1 MMYLEEDAMGYLH
14 FPTGKYST
22 LYLSGNGE
30 SHVFLMKEA
39 PSQNPER
46 IQKQIANLNSHTY
59 LEDEI
64 LYDFYQV
71 S

>member
-1 MMYLEEDAMGYLH
+1 MMQLEEDAMGYLH

-30 SHVFLMKEA
+30 SHVFLLNK
-39 PSQNPER
+39 PSYQNPEL